1 MAQTS
6 QVELSQAEIEE
17 AEERAMPRA
26 AVVFETIRRAGE
38 GELSRTISALTFSA
52 ISAGLSMGFSLFT
65 MSVFEAYLPD
75 TQQLFTRT
83 RSPRSWCCCT
93 GSMGH
98 ILERRAIV
106 GNRHCGQSRGCA
118 RVCDAAFTRSCLQ
131 PRMAACVR
139 HRRRTRDRR

>member
-52 ISAGLSMGFSLFT
+52 ISAGFSMGVLALHDERVRGVSAGYAAT
-65 MSVFEAYLPD
+65 VHREHAHPD
-75 TQQLFTRT
+75 PGAAAPVR
-83 RSPRSWCCCT
+83 WA
-93 GSMGH
+93 H
-98 ILERRAIV
+98 ILERRA
-106 GNRHCGQSRGCA
+106 
-118 RVCDAAFTRSCLQ
+118 
-131 PRMAACVR
+131 
-139 HRRRTRDRR
+139 